1 LIQEVMRMTTVVRKL
16 FKHGNSKAVTLP
28 KEFVD
33 TVKGREVVIQY
44 SPAGVLISTKSR
56 LDTLEADPLFA
67 TFVRAIATDALKHPE
82 RLRDPAEAWSPEV
95 VKLFNAMPHDDQ
107 E

>member
-1 LIQEVMRMTTVVRKL
+1 MTTVTRKL

-33 TVKGREVVIQY
+33 AVKGREVVIQY
-44 SPAGVLISTKSR
+44 SPTAVIISTKSR

-67 TFVRAIATDALKHPE
+67 TFIRAIATDAMKHPE
-82 RLRDPAEAWSPEV
+82 KLRDPVEAWSPEV
-95 VKLFNAMPHDDQ
+95 IKLFKDLPHDDQ